1 MNNMQILNKP
11 MEVTIMGIKWDEIL
25 LTGDPLLLGSQI
37 AILLTMIGII
47 AGITYLKKWK
57 WLWTEWLTTV
67 DHKRIGIMY
76 IISAVLMFFRGGMDG
91 LMMKVQT
98 SRPEMQLLDAQHYNE
113 VFTTHGVIMILFMA
127 MPFLIGLMNVVIP
140 LQIGARDV
148 AFPQL
153 NALSFWLFFSG
164 AMLFNISF
172 VIGGS
177 PDAGWTS
184 YFPLAGKE
192 FSPGIGNNYYAVALQ
207 IAGIGTLM
215 TGINFI
221 VTILKMRTKGMTLMK
236 MPMFTWTTLVT
247 SVIIVAA
254 FPIFTVALA
263 LMTFD
268 RLYGTHFFTLSGG
281 GMDMLWA
288 NLFWLW
294 AHPEVYIV
302 ALPAF
307 GIFSEIIATFSRK
320 SLFGYKSMVGSIVG
334 IAVLSMVVWVH
345 HFYTMGAGPGVNSFF
360 SITTMA
366 IAVPTGVKVFNWLF
380 TMRKG
385 RIKMATPML
394 WALAF
399 VPCFVIGG
407 VTGVMLG
414 MGAADYQYHNT
425 LFLVAHFHYVLIPGV
440 VFAVFGALYYWWPK
454 MFGHMLNERLGKWHF
469 WLFVIGFNLTF
480 MPMFFL
486 GLNGAVR
493 RAYTYSAESGFAPL
507 FGLSAIGSLILA
519 AGFAVFCYNIY
530 WSIRYADRNISSDPW
545 DARTLEWATAS
556 PVQHYNFAKLHEVET
571 QDAFWHMKKTKT
583 GLTLSDKEI
592 EEIHMPSNSGL
603 PFIMC
608 VVFGIAGFFLVFEWH
623 IAAAIAGLGIIAGLI
638 VRSFDYNDGYHV
650 PVEEIKETEHAWRNV
665 EGEVNNHVS

>member
-1 MNNMQILNKP
+1 
-11 MEVTIMGIKWDEIL
+11 MGIKWDEIL

-47 AGITYLKKWK
+47 AGLTYLKKWK

>member
-1 MNNMQILNKP
+1 M
-11 MEVTIMGIKWDEIL
+11 MGIKWDEFFI
-25 LTGDPLLLGSQI
+25 TGDPLILGSQI
-37 AILLTMIGII
+37 AILLTMIGIVG
-47 AGITYLKKWK
+47 GITYLNKWK
-57 WLWTEWLTTV
+57 WLWTEWITTV

-76 IISAVLMFFRGGMDG
+76 IISAVLMFFRGGIDG
-91 LMMKVQT
+91 LLMKAQT
-98 SRPEMQLLDAQHYNE
+98 SRPGMELLDAQHYNE
-113 VFTTHGVIMILFMA
+113 IFTTHGVIMILFMA
-127 MPFLIGLMNVVIP
+127 MPFLIGLMNVVVP

-148 AFPQL
+148 AFPWL

-164 AMLFNISF
+164 AMLFNVSF

-192 FSPGIGNNYYAVALQ
+192 FSPGIGNNYYAIALQ

-221 VTILKMRTKGMTLMK
+221 VTILKMRTKGMTLMR

-247 SVIIVAA
+247 SAIIVAA

-294 AHPEVYIV
+294 GHPEVYIV

-307 GIFSEIIATFSRK
+307 GIFSEVIATFSRK
-320 SLFGYKSMVGSIVG
+320 TLYGYKSMVFAIAG

-345 HFYTMGAGPGVNSFF
+345 HFYTMGAGALVNSFF
-360 SITTMA
+360 SITTML
-366 IAVPTGVKVFNWLF
+366 IAVPTGVKIFNWLF

-385 RIKMATPML
+385 RIKMTTAML

-407 VTGVMLG
+407 VTGVMLA

-440 VFAVFGALYYWWPK
+440 VFAVFAGLYYWWPK
-454 MFGHMLNERLGKWHF
+454 MFGHMLNEKLGKWHF
-469 WLFVIGFNLTF
+469 WLFVIGFNVTF
-480 MPMFFL
+480 FPMFFL
-486 GLNGAVR
+486 GLKGAVR
-493 RAYTYSAESGFAPL
+493 RAYTFSAESGFSEL
-507 FGLSAIGSLILA
+507 FLLSALGSLILA

-530 WSIRYADRNISSDPW
+530 WSVRFADRNISSDPW
-545 DARTLEWATAS
+545 DARTLEWSTAT
-556 PVQHYNFAKLHEVET
+556 PVQHYNFAKLPEVKSL
-571 QDAFWHMKKTKT
+571 DAFWYMKKNNE
-583 GLTLSDKEI
+583 GLVLTESEL
-592 EEIHMPSNSGL
+592 EEIHMPSNSGV

-608 VVFGIAGFFLVFEWH
+608 VLFGTVGFFLVFEWH
-623 IAAAIAGLGIIAGLI
+623 LIAAIAAIGIMLGLI
-638 VRSFDYNDGYHV
+638 YRSFDYNDGYHV
-650 PVEEIKETEHAWRNV
+650 SINEIKKTERSWRNRK
-665 EGEVNNHVS
+665 GEVHKIG

>member
-1 MNNMQILNKP
+1 
-11 MEVTIMGIKWDEIL
+11 MGIKWDEFFV
-25 LTGDPLLLGSQI
+25 TGDPLILGAQVSI
-37 AILLTMIGII
+37 ALTMIGLLV
-47 AGITYLKKWK
+47 GITYLKKWK
-57 WLWTEWLTTV
+57 WLWTEWITTV

-76 IISAVLMFFRGGMDG
+76 IIAAVLMFFRGGIDG
-91 LMMKVQT
+91 LLMKAQT
-98 SRPEMQLLDAQHYNE
+98 SRPEMEFLSSQHYNE
-113 VFTTHGVIMILFMA
+113 IFTTHGVIMILFMA

-164 AMLFNISF
+164 AMLFNLSF

-192 FSPGIGNNYYAVALQ
+192 FSPSIANNYYAVALQ

-236 MPMFTWTTLVT
+236 MPMFTWTTLTT
-247 SVIIVAA
+247 SAIIVAA

-263 LMTFD
+263 LMTTD
-268 RLYGTHFFTLSGG
+268 RIFGTHFFTVSGG
-281 GMDMLWA
+281 GSDMLWA

-294 AHPEVYIV
+294 GHPEVYIV

-307 GIFSEIIATFSRK
+307 GIFSEVIATFSRK
-320 SLFGYKSMVGSIVG
+320 SLFGYKSMVYAIVG
-334 IAVLSMVVWVH
+334 IAVLSMLVWVH
-345 HFYTMGAGPGVNSFF
+345 HFYTMGSGPAVNSFF
-360 SITTMA
+360 SITTML
-366 IAVPTGVKVFNWLF
+366 IAVPTGVKIFNWLF

-385 RIKMATPML
+385 RIKMTTAML

-399 VPCFVIGG
+399 IPTFTIGG
-407 VTGVMLG
+407 VTGVMLA

-440 VFAVFGALYYWWPK
+440 VYAVFAGLYYWWPK

-469 WLFVIGFNLTF
+469 WLFNIGFNLTF

-486 GLNGAVR
+486 GLKGAVR
-493 RAYTYSAESGFAPL
+493 RSYTFSVESGFSNL
-507 FGLSAIGSLILA
+507 FLLSAIGSIILA
-519 AGFAVFCYNIY
+519 VGFAFFCYNIY

-556 PVQHYNFAKLHEVET
+556 PVQYYNFAKQPEVKT
-571 QDAFWHMKKTKT
+571 NDAFWYMKKHNE
-583 GLTLSDKEI
+583 GLALSDSDIKK
-592 EEIHMPSNSGL
+592 IHMPSNSGL

-608 VVFGIAGFFLVFEWH
+608 VFFGIAGFFLVFEWQ
-623 IAAAIAGLGIIAGLI
+623 IATLIASLGIIAGLI
-638 VRSFDYNDGYHV
+638 YRSFDYNDGYYV
-650 PVEEIKETEHAWRNV
+650 SVDEIKEIERSWRNKK
-665 EGEVNNHVS
+665 GEVNKHVS